1 MQLQKGGLSSL
12 IYGLLLAV
20 FIGAVMSVINKVKQN
35 GSRTNQTNNKT
46 IIGGKRMINEMN
58 EKINKLN
65 KKLGVNVKLPKMNSR
80 RLNQSATIN
89 LIIGGG
95 LTSAGVFFKR
105 NELFIL
111 GSLGL
116 LSSLV
121 MSIEAKKIEDQ
132 SK

>member
-1 MQLQKGGLSSL
+1 
-12 IYGLLLAV
+12 
-20 FIGAVMSVINKVKQN
+20 
-35 GSRTNQTNNKT
+35 
-46 IIGGKRMINEMN
+46 MINEMN

>member
-1 MQLQKGGLSSL
+1 
-12 IYGLLLAV
+12 
-20 FIGAVMSVINKVKQN
+20 
-35 GSRTNQTNNKT
+35 
-46 IIGGKRMINEMN
+46 MINEMN
-58 EKINKLN
+58 KKMNKLN

-95 LTSAGVFFKR
+95 LASAGVFLKR
-105 NELFIL
+105 NELFLL

-121 MSIEAKKIEDQ
+121 MSIEAKKMQDQ